1 MAPQVAIAPPDTEVM
16 LTNTVLFTCVGYG
29 YPLPAISWSF
39 QGNEI
44 TNNSR
49 VLLFTDVLSLNGSVF
64 IQSVLQLC
72 GVESSDEGDYTCV
85 LSNIAGY
92 DQSNFF
98 VDVLGELFVVWVV
111 SSSSSL
117 SLRDWVGQWPP
128 LPPMPFPTA
137 FLSRSITDVYV
148 YSVH

>member
-29 YPLPAISWSF
+29 YPLPAISWYF
-39 QGNEI
+39 QESEI
-44 TNNSR
+44 TNDSR

-72 GVESSDEGDYTCV
+72 GVESSDEGEYACV
-85 LSNIAGY
+85 LSNIAG
-92 DQSNFF
+92 DDHSNFF

-111 SSSSSL
+111 PSSSSL
-117 SLRDWVGQWPP
+117 SLCVTGLVNGHPS
-128 LPPMPFPTA
+128 PPMPFPTA
-137 FLSRSITDVYV
+137 FLSWSITDVYV
-148 YSVH
+148 Y